1 MAEKIKQTRLEEL
14 DLRAKSL
21 LEAWNKDTFGQQQQ
35 TAAGVN
41 DSTLPFKRFA
51 ADHHKRRTETQ
62 IQASAIEAY
71 KDGGYDAFFKEA
83 NETSRTDP
91 PTLEE
96 RWEKSAFKGGPANE
110 AKGGGSSTT
119 NVSAKLSS
127 PRPYEGEQNGQLSI
141 KFNDQD
147 FFVPDSPFNRDI
159 WEKFQTTYTSGKP
172 DEDGKGHF
180 DYFFQL
186 GDAVGAPT
194 FGNATIRAHWQKLFG
209 DGNKYPSSPP
219 VKIFRR
225 NMWAQQDLNVQY
237 DEGRTYAFT
246 DSYYRYDV
254 TTPDLEFGNADD
266 PLTKSNHQ
274 SFTLKRTDA
283 KTIELK
289 TNIQRATVQ
298 NPSGVQWPNKTEHG
312 ASTFTRSGGGYSTT
326 DSYYTYGEDANQAD
340 LEFGNSDDPSTE
352 YNHKSRILKNA
363 DTDKLKLRI
372 FHTTRNNP
380 RGYQW
385 PFSGGDGTATFN
397 KNQPYDERMRTSDVK
412 TEFGYV
418 VAGSTKIIPT
428 ALAWPQVSSIPPN
441 KTPFADNRPAK
452 NLEELWF
459 SLANMKTVGPRSDQV
474 QRPGN
479 DSRISTIFSASNV
492 SAADYK
498 VRFLGALNGSFANVP
513 GPDAVTYQGLKGFNV
528 GQVAPYNKYGTYVF
542 GDKRYMDVT
551 RSSVLQRILS
561 KINSYEQQL
570 MEIKPGGNR
579 INIVFNIRINLDRLL
594 EQNLLMP
601 TDLYTPTYGAPTAD
615 LATAIEE
622 GTSSSIND
630 DTFTKLYL
638 QNRSALH
645 SADRPISNGVNYRRK
660 PPGTIAGVPVASL
673 QGPVS
678 YQKGHV
684 ANGMDNTT
692 DEDDNSAVFKFEEDY
707 KRNNPITKDRGFI
720 DNISGQVHG
729 NRSGIAGLMPAV
741 ENDPGVDFPDETS
754 FLKSRGRANEQ
765 FFPFMFETVNKK
777 GSSRTGTEFKQ
788 YAYFQATL
796 QSLNESYAP
805 AWSSKHFFGRTE
817 QIHTYTMTDRT
828 LDLSFVIFAT
838 EIRRLQNLYERV
850 SWLAQQT
857 YPSYDVD
864 NRIKSGPLIR
874 MTIGDMFSNLTGF
887 IRSLSFDWNYL
898 GPGGKWEIT
907 QGLRIP
913 MACTVSMN
921 FTVMHD
927 DMPDRNYAFYPGML
941 EGGSGLM
948 GRRGKTNVLPNGGP
962 LIATAERVKRAQAG
976 RNAEFAGQD
985 NVRALEAMSDQ
996 EKMAYLNLKE
1006 AEAARA
1012 GGRGQQYIDSLYNN
1026 RSTGNER
1033 QNASNETDLVF

>member
-1 MAEKIKQTRLEEL
+1 MAERTKQTRLEEL

-21 LEAWNKDTFGQQQQ
+21 LEAWNKDTFGQRQQA
-35 TAAGVN
+35 AAGVN

-127 PRPYEGEQNGQLSI
+127 PRPYEGEQNGELTLRFDD
-141 KFNDQD
+141 KDY
-147 FFVPDSPFNRDI
+147 FVPDSPFNRDL
-159 WEKFQTTYTSGKP
+159 WEKFGATYTSGKA
-172 DEDGKGHF
+172 DEDGKNMYH
-180 DYFFQL
+180 YFFQL
-186 GDAVGAPT
+186 ADVVGEPA
-194 FGNATIRAHWQKLFG
+194 FGNSTIRAHWEKFFS
-209 DGNKYPSSPP
+209 DGNAPNIQATK
-219 VKIFRR
+219 VIRR
-225 NMWAQQDLNVQY
+225 NMWSQQDLKAQY

-246 DSYYRYDV
+246 DSYYRYDS

-312 ASTFTRSGGGYSTT
+312 ASTFTRSGGYTTT
-326 DSYYTYGEDANQAD
+326 DSYYTYGEDAIQAD

-363 DTDKLKLRI
+363 DTDKLKWRI
-372 FHTTRNNP
+372 FHSTRNNP
-380 RGYQW
+380 RGSPW
-385 PFSGGDGTATFN
+385 SFSVGDGTATFN

-412 TEFGYV
+412 TEFGHV

-513 GPDAVTYQGLKGFNV
+513 GPDAVTHQGNRGFNV
-528 GQVAPYNKYGTYVF
+528 GQVAPYDKYGTYVF
-542 GDKRYMDVT
+542 GDKREMDVT

-561 KINSYEQQL
+561 KINSYEQKL

-579 INIVFNIRINLDRLL
+579 INIVFNIRMNLNRLL

-601 TDLYTPTYGAPTAD
+601 TDLYAPTYGDPTAD

-673 QGPVS
+673 QGPPS
-678 YQKGHV
+678 YQNGNV
-684 ANGMDNTT
+684 ANGTNTT
-692 DEDDNSAVFKFEEDY
+692 ADEDDKHPVFKFEEDY

-741 ENDPGVDFPDETS
+741 ENDHGPDFEDETS

-777 GSSRTGTEFKQ
+777 GSSRAGPEFKQ

-828 LDLSFVIFAT
+828 IDLSFVIFAT

-857 YPSYDVD
+857 YPSYDSSS
-864 NRIKSGPLIR
+864 RLKSGPLIR
-874 MTIGDMFSNLTGF
+874 MTIGDMFSNLSGF

-927 DMPDRNYAFYPGML
+927 NMPDRNYNLYPGML
-941 EGGSGLM
+941 LGGSGLI
-948 GRRGKTNVLPNGGP
+948 GDRGKTQLLPKGGP
-962 LIATAERVKRAQAG
+962 LIATQARVAAEDEFSRDDAYTGSDAMATRFMTPSEREAYFKRKEAAQGAAGDYEKG
-976 RNAEFAGQD
+976 RN
-985 NVRALEAMSDQ
+985 
-996 EKMAYLNLKE
+996 
-1006 AEAARA
+1006 
-1012 GGRGQQYIDSLYNN
+1012 QQYIDCWIEILLWV
-1026 RSTGNER
+1026 G
-1033 QNASNETDLVF
+1033 

>member
-1 MAEKIKQTRLEEL
+1 MAEKTKQTRLEEL

-21 LEAWNKDTFGQQQQ
+21 LEAWNKDTFGQRQQA
-35 TAAGVN
+35 AAGVS

-51 ADHHKRRTETQ
+51 ADHHKRRTESQ
-62 IQASAIEAY
+62 IQASAIEAF

-127 PRPYEGEQNGQLSI
+127 PRPYEGEQNGELTI
-141 KFNDQD
+141 KFLDQD

-159 WEKFQTTYTSGKP
+159 WEKFKVTYASGKP
-172 DEDGKGHF
+172 DEDGKGPY

-186 GDAVGAPT
+186 ADVVGAPA
-194 FGNATIRAHWQKLFG
+194 FGNATIRAHWEKFFG
-209 DGNKYPSSPP
+209 DGNPPSIQAT
-219 VKIFRR
+219 KIIRR
-225 NMWAQQDLNVQY
+225 NQWSQQDLKVQY
-237 DEGRTYAFT
+237 DEGRDYRYT

-254 TTPDLEFGNADD
+254 ETPDLEFGNADD
-266 PLTKSNHQ
+266 PQTKQNHQ
-274 SFTLKRTDA
+274 SFTLKRTDDN
-283 KTIELK
+283 TIELRK
-289 TNIQRATVQ
+289 NIHRATER
-298 NPSGVQWPNKTEHG
+298 NPAGQQWPNKTEHG
-312 ASTFTRSGGGYSTT
+312 ASTFTRSNSYDHRMKTSDIITKKGILQQHNIVPTT
-326 DSYYTYGEDANQAD
+326 D
-340 LEFGNSDDPSTE
+340 
-352 YNHKSRILKNA
+352 
-363 DTDKLKLRI
+363 
-372 FHTTRNNP
+372 
-380 RGYQW
+380 
-385 PFSGGDGTATFN
+385 
-397 KNQPYDERMRTSDVK
+397 
-412 TEFGYV
+412 
-418 VAGSTKIIPT
+418 
-428 ALAWPQVSSIPPN
+428 AWPEVSSIPPN
-441 KTPFADNRPAK
+441 KTPFGDNRSAK

-459 SLANMKTVGPRSDQV
+459 SLTHIKTAGPRSDQV
-474 QRPGN
+474 QRPGT
-479 DSRISTIFSASNV
+479 DSRLSTIFSANNTS
-492 SAADYK
+492 SEDYK
-498 VRFLGALNGSFANVP
+498 VRFLGALNGTFANVP
-513 GPDAVTYQGLKGFNV
+513 SKFDVGIQGGRGFNA
-528 GQVAPYNKYGTYVF
+528 GQVAPYSKFGTYVF
-542 GDKRYMDVT
+542 GNRREVDVVE
-551 RSSVLQRILS
+551 SSILKSILS
-561 KINSYEQQL
+561 RINTYEQNL

-579 INIVFNIRINLDRLL
+579 INIVFNIRLNLDKLL

-601 TDLYTPTYGAPTAD
+601 SDIHPTQGYSSVASLD

-622 GTSSSIND
+622 GKSSTIDD
-630 DTFTKLYL
+630 DTFSKLYL
-638 QNRSALH
+638 KNRSALH
-645 SADRPISNGVNYRRK
+645 ASDRPISNGVNYRRN

-673 QGPVS
+673 QGPPS
-678 YQKGHV
+678 YQVGSKTG
-684 ANGMDNTT
+684 
-692 DEDDNSAVFKFEEDY
+692 DEDDNFPVFKFTDD
-707 KRNNPITKDRGFI
+707 KRRNNPITKDRGFI

-741 ENDPGVDFPDETS
+741 ENDPGGDFDDETS
-754 FLKSRGRANEQ
+754 FLKTRGRANEQ

-777 GSSRTGTEFKQ
+777 GSARAGVEYKQ

-796 QSLNESYAP
+796 QGLNESYAP

-864 NRIKSGPLIR
+864 NRMKSGPLIR
-874 MTIGDMFSNLTGF
+874 MSIGDMFSNLTGF

-913 MACTVSMN
+913 MACTITMN

-948 GRRGKTNVLPNGGP
+948 GDRGKTKLLPNGGP
-962 LIATAERVKRAQAG
+962 LIATAERVARAKAG
-976 RNAEFAGQD
+976 RSAEYTGQD
-985 NVRALEAMSDQ
+985 RTRLLYGMSHKERMD
-996 EKMAYLNLKE
+996 YLNRKE
-1006 AEAARA
+1006 AEAAGA
-1012 GGRGQQYIDSLYNN
+1012 GGREQQYIDSLYNN
-1026 RSTGNER
+1026 RSTGERR
-1033 QNASNETDLVF
+1033 QNTSGDMDLVF